1 MGSLRSLTSRLLHG
15 VTVPAEPSDRV
26 PLSPLGLGAL
36 PLSTFVAAPQ
46 AGATNLCSGG
56 GTHPRGQ
63 ARHHHRHL

>member
-15 VTVPAEPSDRV
+15 VTVPAELSDRV
-26 PLSPLGLGAL
+26 LLSSLGAL
-36 PLSTFVAAPQ
+36 LLSTFVAAPQ
-46 AGATNLCSGG
+46 AGARNLCSGG